1 MGKHWW
7 RVMAG
12 LLVIMVG
19 VLLLLAQLEWI
30 VLGGAVWGSLA
41 LLAGAAIFGS
51 LWLSN
56 PAEWWPLIPG
66 CIMLG
71 WGVGLLFD
79 ALGLPGWLVSLIGFA
94 GSALPFFYIF
104 FKQGVKEGWWA
115 LIPAGILSA
124 WGLGSLLAGLGL
136 PEALVNWVGF
146 WGSAIPFLA
155 IFALDRRKNW
165 WALIPG
171 GVMAFMG
178 VVLAM
183 GQWLGEEWIPT
194 LILFGIALVFL
205 VIFVVD
211 RRNWWALIPA
221 GVLAVVG
228 IGVGPL
234 GAAIWMLW
242 PVALILLG
250 VFLIVRTLLEQGQH
264 S

>member
-1 MGKHWW
+1 MGKHWG
-7 RVMAG
+7 RVIAG

-19 VLLLLAQLEWI
+19 VLLLLAQLGWI
-30 VLGGAVWGSLA
+30 VLQGAVWGSLA
-41 LLAGAAIFGS
+41 LLAGAVVFGS

-56 PAEWWPLIPG
+56 PVEWWPLIPA
-66 CIMLG
+66 CIMLA
-71 WGVGLLFD
+71 WGLGLLFG
-79 ALGLPGWLVSLIGFA
+79 ALGLPGWLIQLVGFG

-104 FKQGVKEGWWA
+104 FKQSAKDGWWA

-124 WGLGSLLAGLGL
+124 WGVSSLLDGLGL
-136 PEALVNWVGF
+136 PDVLVNLVGF
-146 WGSAIPFLA
+146 WGSAVPFLL

-178 VVLAM
+178 LVMAL

-194 LILFGIALVFL
+194 LIMLGIAAVFL
-205 VIFVVD
+205 AIFAVD

-221 GVLAVVG
+221 GVLTVVG

-234 GAAIWMLW
+234 GATMWMLW

-250 VFLIVRTLLEQGQH
+250 VFLIVRTLLVRG
-264 S
+264 